1 MGSSIGGFVGEGVGA
16 FFSLFSFFFFF
27 SFFSFLEAFFFSAG
41 AGRAAGR
48 AGDGASTR
56 SYTSA
61 SGSVCELRTAVS
73 FSNSSFFSNS
83 SATRAVSD
91 DTAAAAAAAAAL
103 LVYNEKIPTG
113 SLGCGA
119 TVGAGSASVSAALA
133 ARLSSLDPNAA
144 AANASIL
151 SWLIFPVSY
160 GASTSSVG
168 RCLASLASNLRCAE
182 DPCASQSSGFGT
194 CSSFGSTVWVP
205 GRPVLTPKSRGR
217 GIGGCLSGDVAGTS
231 DFDF

>member
-1 MGSSIGGFVGEGVGA
+1 MGSSIGGFVGEGARA
-16 FFSLFSFFFFF
+16 FFSLFSFFSFFFF

-168 RCLASLASNLRCAE
+168 RCLASLACNLRCAE

-231 DFDF
+231 DF